1 MATQLKNMLIGL
13 FVVIGCIM
21 IIGIILFIKPRVGD
35 GNQVIKVRFTN
46 INGIALGTPVTYAG
60 QPIGEVATIHQVS
73 DARQQAVN
81 EYGNVYPYILTLK
94 IDSNYTIFSTDEVTV
109 ATQGLLDRV
118 ARRWSLSLQE
128 SLSRL
133 A

>member
-60 QPIGEVATIHQVS
+60 QPSGKSQLYIKSQM
-73 DARQQAVN
+73 Q
-81 EYGNVYPYILTLK
+81 GNKPSMSTAMSTL
-94 IDSNYTIFSTDEVTV
+94 IF
-109 ATQGLLDRV
+109 
-118 ARRWSLSLQE
+118 
-128 SLSRL
+128 
-133 A
+133 